1 MRARSDRDTRTQAVT
16 REQARQEITCAG
28 ADYGLTVAAFQAG
41 TNTQDVPDT
50 GRMLPENV
58 GVDPEG
64 YSGVG
69 VAEPGGDQVDGDSRQ
84 QQCGRV

>member
-1 MRARSDRDTRTQAVT
+1 LP
-16 REQARQEITCAG
+16 
-28 ADYGLTVAAFQAG
+28 GLANRFANSG
-41 TNTQDVPDT
+41 RHGLGEDVPDT